1 MNSLFEH
8 PEAPDQ
14 GTALLGEIVTWDLE
28 TKEVTA
34 EAVREGLNIANLNP
48 DLAKDLR
55 AITAFRR
62 AIGDYKK
69 DRTIDKVRRD
79 EDVVTFQFTGKHL
92 EETKLSFDYEC
103 QVTLNT
109 ATGMIDC
116 PENPEIEAHARTMF
130 AHAQMHR
137 TTTDVTRLV
146 QTMFVT
152 CADLYSINPRK
163 GVAYFVPEAH
173 RHFSGQV
180 QTFLEHLGGRLLRFP
195 VPRGTEQGNRSV
207 KEAVEGGLTELL
219 RDLEEAADGWETK
232 TRESTMDKAVK
243 NWQALKHK
251 AEAYSEYL
259 GDRQER
265 LLSELDRIK
274 EKLAERIVNV
284 GEMKE
289 AAKGH
294 KRENEGTT
302 MPDLLTPQPE
312 ESETPENESTAPGLL
327 PEPETFNSSE
337 FVSGSGNGP
346 ELGEDVLQDA
356 HTNTDPPPF

>member
-1 MNSLFEH
+1 MSDLFEN
-8 PEAPDQ
+8 ENTKLQNEIDASKL
-14 GTALLGEIVTWDLE
+14 GALLGEIVTWDLE
-28 TKEVTA
+28 TREVTA

-62 AIGDYKK
+62 AISDYKK
-69 DRTIDKVRRD
+69 DRTIDKVQRD

-92 EETKLSFDYEC
+92 QNAKLSFDYEC

-109 ATGMIDC
+109 ATGVIDC
-116 PENPEIEAHARTMF
+116 AENPEIEAHARTMF

-137 TTTDVTRLV
+137 TTSDVTRLV
-146 QTMFVT
+146 QTMFIT

-173 RHFSGQV
+173 RHFSSQV

-207 KEAVEGGLTELL
+207 KEAVENGLSELL
-219 RDLEEAADGWETK
+219 HQLEDAADDWEDT
-232 TRESTMDKAVK
+232 TRQSTMEKAVK
-243 NWQALKHK
+243 NWQGLKHK
-251 AEAYSEYL
+251 ALAYSEYL

-274 EKLAERIVNV
+274 EKLAERIVSV
-284 GEMKE
+284 DEMKE
-289 AAKGH
+289 ARKGQR
-294 KRENEGTT
+294 RENEDTT
-302 MPDLLTPQPE
+302 PDLLTPQPE
-312 ESETPENESTAPGLL
+312 HSPEQCDWDGLGQC
-327 PEPETFNSSE
+327 PVCGKDVGRVTINEPEHSQSF
-337 FVSGSGNGP
+337 
-346 ELGEDVLQDA
+346 
-356 HTNTDPPPF
+356 